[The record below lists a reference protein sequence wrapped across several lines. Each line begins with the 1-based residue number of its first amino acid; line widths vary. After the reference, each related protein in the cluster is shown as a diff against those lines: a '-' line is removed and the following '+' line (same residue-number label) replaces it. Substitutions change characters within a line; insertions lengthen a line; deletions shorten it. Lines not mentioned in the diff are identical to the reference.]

1 MEGATTVPGRK
12 ASRTAK
18 KVAEQAGDYQV
29 DPADMSPKDLSK
41 AMTKLED
48 KMYEAAKNLEFE
60 LAAKYRDE
68 LNNLKQHT
76 FVS

>member
-1 MEGATTVPGRK
+1 MKE
-12 ASRTAK
+12 
-18 KVAEQAGDYQV
+18 
-29 DPADMSPKDLSK
+29 LSK

-60 LAAKYRDE
+60 LAGRYRDE
-68 LNNLKQHT
+68 LQALKQHT